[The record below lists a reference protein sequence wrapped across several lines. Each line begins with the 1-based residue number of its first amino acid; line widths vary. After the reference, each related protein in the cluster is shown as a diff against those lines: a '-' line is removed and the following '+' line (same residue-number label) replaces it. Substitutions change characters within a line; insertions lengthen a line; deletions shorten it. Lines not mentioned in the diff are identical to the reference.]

1 MLTRRRARRQ
11 RGGEFSALG
20 AMVSGKNEV
29 GQEIFPPHPS
39 PRPLGRRSGPS
50 PRSPYPPPR
59 QPSSC
64 HADEPDTRRSY
75 RRKRQS
81 CGSIPGRRWCCCW
94 ASPRPS
100 PWSGPCRGDLE
111 MSWST
116 RRQVPHSPTPLMIHP
131 PPFHRHLLLMHH
143 VPRGM
148 QRGIWGVGSHP
159 PCGTIVDAD
168 GCARCAWARG
178 CYPR

>member
-1 MLTRRRARRQ
+1 VLTRRRARRQ

-81 CGSIPGRRWCCCW
+81 CGSIPGRRWCCCR

-100 PWSGPCRGDLE
+100 PRSGPCRGDLE

-143 VPRGM
+143 GKSSRLDAVSPFLLLRVYNSDSSVEVG
-148 QRGIWGVGSHP
+148 RDHGVG
-159 PCGTIVDAD
+159 A
-168 GCARCAWARG
+168 ARQA
-178 CYPR
+178 